1 MIFLTYNDLPGGIYN
16 SQVIDVV
23 NYLNQIQKKQKVKLL
38 ALISVRGFFNNRKK
52 IKQQLPGSIVIP
64 MMPKIRFWKLNY
76 PTLLLFF
83 LFSKHKKIMARGPFA
98 AAMALK
104 LKKNGLVK
112 KVIFDARGAYE
123 AEFNEYYIT
132 PDKKIKSQIALIE
145 KQAVLNSDFRLAV
158 SNALV
163 NYWQKNYNYSDNKHV
178 VIPCTLNRLFNFNFP
193 SEKQISEHK
202 VALGFNADDIII
214 VYSGSSASWQSFK
227 LIDTL
232 LSDILSKQEKVKVLL
247 LTDKINPES
256 SLLKQFTEKVKTNWL
271 NTNEV
276 PAALMACDYGLL
288 YREKSITNKVAS
300 PVKFAEYLA
309 CGLNVIISNDLGDYS
324 NFTLKHNCGLTNP
337 ENHVFKPI
345 SYQNK
350 LNNNTLAKK
359 HFLKHVFEE
368 AYKRI
373 SEL

>member
-1 MIFLTYNDLPGGIYN
+1 M
-16 SQVIDVV
+16 
-23 NYLNQIQKKQKVKLL
+23 
-38 ALISVRGFFNNRKK
+38 
-52 IKQQLPGSIVIP
+52 
-64 MMPKIRFWKLNY
+64 
-76 PTLLLFF
+76 
-83 LFSKHKKIMARGPFA
+83 
-98 AAMALK
+98 
-104 LKKNGLVK
+104 
-112 KVIFDARGAYE
+112 
-123 AEFNEYYIT
+123 
-132 PDKKIKSQIALIE
+132 
-145 KQAVLNSDFRLAV
+145 
-158 SNALV
+158 
-163 NYWQKNYNYSDNKHV
+163 
-178 VIPCTLNRLFNFNFP
+178 
-193 SEKQISEHK
+193 
-202 VALGFNADDIII
+202 
-214 VYSGSSASWQSFK
+214 YSGSSASWQSFK